1 MAYTGYSASAAAVAD
16 QFNRLGHPGR
26 YYKVTTVQGAVQADF
41 TGSNYGWGAVMVS
54 GSSTA
59 RIHLSGGG
67 FIEAAGL
74 ATGQIYEVSPV
85 KVSGGA
91 AGLGSVNVFKRQ
103 Q

>member
-1 MAYTGYSASAAAVAD
+1 MARTDLSYNATDST
-16 QFNRLGHPGR
+16 QFKRFGHPGK
-26 YYKVTTVQGAVQADF
+26 YFKVITVQGNTQADF
-41 TGSNYGWGAVMVS
+41 TGSNYGYGAIMVS